1 VISLGTIFPAEMLE
15 LIISASL
22 DPDFLR
28 SARRRS
34 PAERWAHPW
43 FLERRVHCV
52 PLPAPGPPRTNTTR
66 NGSEEDGVVVDD
78 DLDDLCW
85 SNLT

>member
-1 VISLGTIFPAEMLE
+1 MISLGTIFPAEMLE

-52 PLPAPGPPRTNTTR
+52 PLPAP
-66 NGSEEDGVVVDD
+66 VVCGKVVYM
-78 DLDDLCW
+78 
-85 SNLT
+85 SIPSRERR